1 MAVSVQQGGL
11 LTLFDQSGDVAKVQ
25 QAGHITATSPGTF
38 EVSASGANIWA
49 PATSS
54 TSRPKRVTGDV
65 ELVAAVEF
73 GDSATP
79 RGAAKGAP
87 GAPDPHR
94 KAGLMIRASREPDA
108 PSADAMVHG
117 DNNHGYSTDGRSIA
131 LSCGARG
138 ESRVH
143 VVAAAGGQP
152 RVLTEQTPS
161 YWHGWS
167 PDGRTLAFV
176 GRRDASST
184 SSRCPWRVAWNGA
197 SQMPTGWMTDR
208 MTHRTASGYKLVAP

>member
-1 MAVSVQQGGL
+1 MQAIGASVSVQQGGR

-25 QAGHITATSPGTF
+25 QPGHITATSPGSF
-38 EVSASGANIWA
+38 EVSASGANIWGA
-49 PATSS
+49 SDEFYFAS
-54 TSRPKRVTGDV
+54 KRVTGDV

-108 PSADAMVHG
+108 PYADAMVHG
-117 DNNHGYSTDGRSIA
+117 DNDHGYSPDGRSIA

-143 VVAAAGGQP
+143 VVAAAAGG
-152 RVLTEQTPS
+152 S
-161 YWHGWS
+161 
-167 PDGRTLAFV
+167 LA
-176 GRRDASST
+176 
-184 SSRCPWRVAWNGA
+184 C
-197 SQMPTGWMTDR
+197 
-208 MTHRTASGYKLVAP
+208 